1 MTSDIRSPLGTA
13 GLALGLGLTAVV
25 LGLGGCAPR
34 EPTQTGSIDTDG
46 FRTRHPIVVEEGE
59 ETLDVPVGVHVARL
73 PAAMLAAVESF
84 GRDARQNGASGVT
97 MMVPNGSVNEVA
109 AHRTARELVAALGRA
124 GIASHAV
131 TRRTYEALGPDDA
144 APIRLTYP
152 RIVARVPHE
161 CGRWPDQATSDW
173 GNRDYWNFG
182 CATQANIAA
191 MTANPTDLVAPRTL
205 GVGDGTRQA
214 VVMQAYRAGK
224 PTKTESGLPSPGLS
238 SVGGGQ

>member
-1 MTSDIRSPLGTA
+1 M
-13 GLALGLGLTAVV
+13 
-25 LGLGGCAPR
+25 
-34 EPTQTGSIDTDG
+34 
-46 FRTRHPIVVEEGE
+46 
-59 ETLDVPVGVHVARL
+59 PVGVHVARL